1 MNEQQ
6 AIKVFLEQRNINK
19 LYHFTRVENLSGIL
33 ENGLLPV
40 RELQR
45 SFMQYINVECF

>member
-6 AIKVFLEQRNINK
+6 AIKAFLEQRNINK